1 MWGHDTNW
9 KEKIWYLSLQIAEA
23 YRRKIE
29 AIVRKPSGAGRGG
42 EEEEQELLSPC
53 PHCGCR
59 SPATSLD
66 CSQCLGRIPYCIVTG
81 MRMVTHD
88 WTICPSCRFP
98 ALYSK
103 FLSVITAEKVSF
115 AHSKW
120 LTDSGWACTML
131 FENLL
136 VGSILL
142 VQLSCCLTCW
152 SRSVQCA
159 SKKLFRPP
167 SYRSALN

>member
-1 MWGHDTNW
+1 V
-9 KEKIWYLSLQIAEA
+9 QIAEA

-29 AIVRKPSGAGRGG
+29 AIVRKPSGTGRGG

-53 PHCGCR
+53 PHCSCR

-103 FLSVITAEKVSF
+103 FLSVITADK
-115 AHSKW
+115 
-120 LTDSGWACTML
+120 
-131 FENLL
+131 
-136 VGSILL
+136 
-142 VQLSCCLTCW
+142 
-152 SRSVQCA
+152 VQCRFQRTDCILWFGILGGA
-159 SKKLFRPP
+159 QCSITVLRSS
-167 SYRSALN
+167 SYSNVMQFDHVLVIILSDMLKQVCPMCEQEIIPTSIVQVSVDSSVG

>member
-1 MWGHDTNW
+1 M
-9 KEKIWYLSLQIAEA
+9 QIAEA

-42 EEEEQELLSPC
+42 EEEEQDLLSPC

-59 SPATSLD
+59 SPATSLE

-81 MRMVTHD
+81 MRMVSHD

-103 FLSVITAEKVSF
+103 FLSVITAEKVLI
-115 AHSKW
+115 AR
-120 LTDSGWACTML
+120 
-131 FENLL
+131 
-136 VGSILL
+136 
-142 VQLSCCLTCW
+142 
-152 SRSVQCA
+152 SRSRQKVYFWCIPA
-159 SKKLFRPP
+159 SDSLDL
-167 SYRSALN
+167 YSATYYIWKFSLHSVFFLA